1 MLKMKVPLL
10 KEVNSISGYMTIPA
24 VEIFSSCGVRVQCLS
39 KMPCIRHVV
48 WIISAV
54 SVLTPEVVE

>member
-1 MLKMKVPLL
+1 MQMKVPLL

-24 VEIFSSCGVRVQCLS
+24 VEIFPSCGVRVQCLS
-39 KMPCIRHVV
+39 KMPCIHHVV
-48 WIISAV
+48 CWIISAV